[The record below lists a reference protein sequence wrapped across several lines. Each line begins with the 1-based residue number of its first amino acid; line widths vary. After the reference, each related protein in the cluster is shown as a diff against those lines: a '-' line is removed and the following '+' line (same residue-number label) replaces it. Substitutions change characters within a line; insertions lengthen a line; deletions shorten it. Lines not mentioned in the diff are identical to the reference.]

1 MARLSRRA
9 QDGTVS
15 SHRGQVQSPEGT
27 QVRIEVLASGSA
39 ANCTL
44 VESRDTRILVD
55 CGLTLKETFSR
66 LADIGVS
73 PESLSGLSVSHLHI
87 DHLRGAAKIAERLRI
102 PIYMTHEEI
111 AHVDWGTS
119 APEFYAFKAGA
130 QFSIG
135 DIDIMS
141 FGVPH
146 DSPAPVGYVMQD
158 SDGKTLTYAMDLGS
172 ITEEIAEYLRFGETL
187 FLEANHFGPMV
198 AAGPYPKE
206 LQRRICGPLGHLS
219 NEAVSDFL
227 KTLTSNTKRVILGH
241 LSRGN
246 NRKELVSAMAE
257 AALEEAGVTPILEV
271 V

>member
-1 MARLSRRA
+1 M
-9 QDGTVS
+9 
-15 SHRGQVQSPEGT
+15 
-27 QVRIEVLASGSA
+27 RIDVLASGSA

-44 VESRDTRILVD
+44 VTSRDTRILVD
-55 CGLTLKETFSR
+55 AGLILKETFNR
-66 LADIGVS
+66 LAGIGVD
-73 PESLSGLSVSHLHI
+73 PESVQFILGTHSHI

-111 AHVDWGTS
+111 AHVDWGT
-119 APEFYAFKAGA
+119 AVPEFHAFKAGDH
-130 QFSIG
+130 FSIG
-135 DIDIMS
+135 DIEIMS

-172 ITEEIAEYLRFGETL
+172 ITDEIAEYLRFGETL

-227 KTLTSNTKRVILGH
+227 KRLTSNTKRVILGH